1 MVGGKKKARV
11 NYDILKGSRRM
22 KVWEQVNGKGPA
34 NKHRRRD
41 LVQYF
46 RTIGIKKGKLIDEY
60 VRKTKKDNNF
70 HVTKFRE
77 FVAKSRAKG
86 EVSSARLDVVHK
98 PVVGLLA
105 INDIDLRSLARKNI
119 RKSIGRV
126 LKINAKNRAP
136 LPDLQKLLHDYPKD
150 LRFRAILLV
159 LSASGMR
166 LEEMQ
171 AYPNGMLFEHLELIE
186 DPKQGK
192 LASLQVYSKKNERI
206 AFKFLTP
213 EALEGLEAYLDYRR
227 EKGEVIN
234 GKTPLFRDAFEKDV
248 NFTRRRPDHRH
259 PEVHDPK
266 RMQVTSF
273 SRIIVERMKRS
284 GIRTE
289 EPLPNVARHEWSP
302 EGIRHRFAY
311 EAHGVLPKTAEVELL
326 MDHEGGLHQT
336 YVEADKS
343 DMLKTYLKLIPVLTI
358 DPLRRLKLQES
369 GETAD
374 ALVEQKA
381 QTEQVRITNEALGH
395 EVGRV
400 KEEKKMLDERVDRY
414 EKINEELKQEV
425 GTLTSQVKKID
436 AILPLDVADSVLKIL
451 KDALAKKGIDVKDL
465 STKPKRMLPKV
476 TSKPGGKRAKFPA
489 TN

>member
-22 KVWEQVNGKGPA
+22 KVWEEVNGIGPA

-77 FVAKSRAKG
+77 FVRKSRAKG

-98 PVVGLLA
+98 AVVGLLA

-136 LPDLQKLLHDYPKD
+136 TDDLQKLLNDNPKD

-171 AYPNGMLFEHLELIE
+171 AYPSGMLFEHLELIE
-186 DPKQGK
+186 DPKHGK

-213 EALEGLEAYLDYRR
+213 EALEALEAYLDYRR
-227 EKGEVIN
+227 EKGEVIH
-234 GKTPLFRDAFEKDV
+234 GKTPLFRDAFENRAKYNLDRKV
-248 NFTRRRPDHRH
+248 D
-259 PEVHDPK
+259 EPK
-266 RMQVTSF
+266 PLQVTSF

-289 EPLPNVARHEWSP
+289 EPMRNGARHEWSP

-311 EAHGVLPKTAEVELL
+311 EAHNDPATKEAQVEKL
-326 MDHEGGLHQT
+326 MDHEGGLRET
-336 YVEADKS
+336 YVESEKS
-343 DMLKTYLKLIPVLTI
+343 DMLRTYLKLIPVLTI
-358 DPLRRLKLQES
+358 DPLRRMKLQEG
-369 GETAD
+369 GEIAD
-374 ALVEQKA
+374 ALEKQTDQNEQIKI
-381 QTEQVRITNEALGH
+381 QNEALSQTIVSQQETITQNEKETLEIGM
-395 EVGRV
+395 EVAKTRMEQHKFN
-400 KEEKKMLDERVDRY
+400 KEFQEEMEVLRKEMDRRAHVEREIGKKMQDWYHKKWITAKEFKDGVPQ
-414 EKINEELKQEV
+414 EKAIRLSRKQ
-425 GTLTSQVKKID
+425 T
-436 AILPLDVADSVLKIL
+436 AISAPQS
-451 KDALAKKGIDVKDL
+451 
-465 STKPKRMLPKV
+465 
-476 TSKPGGKRAKFPA
+476 
-489 TN
+489 

>member
-11 NYDILKGSRRM
+11 DYGILKGSRRM
-22 KVWEQVNGKGPA
+22 KVWEEVNGIGPA

-70 HVTKFRE
+70 HVTRFRE
-77 FVAKSRAKG
+77 FVRKSRAKG

-98 PVVGLLA
+98 AVVGLLA

-136 LPDLQKLLHDYPKD
+136 TDDLQKLLNDNPKD

-171 AYPNGMLFEHLELIE
+171 AYPNGMLFEHLEIIE
-186 DPKQGK
+186 DPKHGK

-206 AFKFLTP
+206 AYKFLTP
-213 EALEGLEAYLDYRR
+213 EALEALEAYLDYRR
-227 EKGEVIN
+227 EKGEVIKDN
-234 GKTPLFRDAFEKDV
+234 TPLFRDAFEKRAKYNLLRKVD
-248 NFTRRRPDHRH
+248 
-259 PEVHDPK
+259 EPK
-266 RMQVTSF
+266 PLQVTSF

-284 GIRTE
+284 GIRTK
-289 EPLPNVARHEWSP
+289 EPLRNGARHGWSP

-311 EAHGVLPKTAEVELL
+311 EAHNDPATKEAQVEKL
-326 MDHEGGLHQT
+326 MDHEGGLRET
-336 YVEADKS
+336 YVESEKS
-343 DMLKTYLKLIPVLTI
+343 DMLRTYLKLIPVLTI
-358 DPLRRLKLQES
+358 DPLRRMKLQEG
-369 GETAD
+369 GETAA
-374 ALVEQKA
+374 ALERQRA
-381 QTEQVRITNEALGH
+381 QNEEMKIQNEATSRAMSRTMLVV
-395 EVGRV
+395 E
-400 KEEKKMLDERVDRY
+400 EEKEKLAQKVSGLEETQQKMMKHYDE
-414 EKINEELKQEV
+414 EFKKFAKQKKELGDIESVVPLSAIAEAVQA
-425 GTLTSQVKKID
+425 LKKKNPI
-436 AILPLDVADSVLKIL
+436 
-451 KDALAKKGIDVKDL
+451 
-465 STKPKRMLPKV
+465 
-476 TSKPGGKRAKFPA
+476 
-489 TN
+489 